1 MPVWILIPV
10 LALPLFAIGFL
21 FLRRSAMLTS
31 LDPESGGVDAG
42 MLKQL
47 GIDPTKPV
55 RLEFTLSFPTH
66 ESAVAAAAGFPS
78 PQWRTTLGT
87 VAGDEGWPCTART
100 ESVVNK
106 AILDALIT
114 LCREVASANG
124 GTFHRWQVQVLG

>member
-1 MPVWILIPV
+1 MLIWLVIPV
-10 LALPLFAIGFL
+10 FALPLVAIGFL

-31 LDPESGGVDAG
+31 LDPEGGGVDAA

-47 GIDPTKPV
+47 GIDPSRPV
-55 RLEFTLSFPTH
+55 QLEFTLSFPTR
-66 ESAVAAAAGFPS
+66 ESAALAAADFPP

-87 VAGDEGWPCTART
+87 VAGDEGWPCTACT

-114 LCREVASANG
+114 LCREVASTHG
-124 GTFHRWQVQVLG
+124 GTFDGWQVQVTR